1 MYISS
6 SPLPHLDAFIAVS
19 IILTK
24 ALPAQV
30 HKDHALYICLSLPHQ
45 TILHECGHFLPGD
58 EPVAVDV
65 IDLEAVLR
73 LLLLRTY
80 EEYHGTKQW
89 HCISLNSA
97 IMITFQEYIKA
108 QYPLF
113 PVKS

>member
-24 ALPAQV
+24 ALPAQL
-30 HKDHALYICLSLPHQ
+30 HKVHALYIFLSLPHQ

-73 LLLLRTY
+73 LLVLRTCIKY
-80 EEYHGTKQW
+80 RGTKHW
-89 HCISLNSA
+89 HCMSIHCALIPFKN
-97 IMITFQEYIKA
+97 T
-108 QYPLF
+108 
-113 PVKS
+113 